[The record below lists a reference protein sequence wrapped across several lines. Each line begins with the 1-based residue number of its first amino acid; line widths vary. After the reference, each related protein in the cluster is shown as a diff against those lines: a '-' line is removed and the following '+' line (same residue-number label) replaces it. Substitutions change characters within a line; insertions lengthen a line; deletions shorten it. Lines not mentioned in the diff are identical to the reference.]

1 MTYSTFIKVYNA
13 RIKSTNKSAESQL
26 NLIAEII
33 KPKPYLSF
41 DDKLEIIDKTIEYVK
56 QSKHPTANRYR
67 YFVLNIIDAYTELE
81 QLDKTAFDELSQL
94 GLIDPILSTFEREY
108 EFCTSLLNMC
118 IRDQEG
124 M

>member
-1 MTYSTFIKVYNA
+1 
-13 RIKSTNKSAESQL
+13 
-26 NLIAEII
+26 
-33 KPKPYLSF
+33 
-41 DDKLEIIDKTIEYVK
+41 
-56 QSKHPTANRYR
+56 
-67 YFVLNIIDAYTELE
+67 VLNIIDAYTELE